1 MNRSSDP
8 AGLLPQPR
16 RESLVEQVIEQF
28 RSRITRGD
36 WPVGLRIPTEQ
47 ALVEQLGVARNTVRE
62 AVRALANNG
71 LLDIRQGSG
80 TYVIAT
86 SELAGVMQRRF
97 AQDSTE
103 DVTELLRELAA
114 SGARLAAQRRTD
126 ADLERLEVLLEQRDR
141 AWDYGGLENYLEAD
155 AQFHRAIVAASHN
168 ASLISLYADLDEVW
182 RSILR
187 RRIGAMQ
194 PGTRRPHEA
203 IVQAIRGH
211 DGAAADFHA
220 RSDLMGDS

>member
-1 MNRSSDP
+1 MNPSPDSP
-8 AGLLPQPR
+8 GPLPQPR

-28 RSRITRGD
+28 RSRITQGD

-47 ALVEQLGVARNTVRE
+47 ALVDQLGVARNTVRE

-97 AQDSTE
+97 AQDSTA

-114 SGARLAAQRRTD
+114 SGARLAAQRRTG
-126 ADLERLEVLLEQRDR
+126 ADLERLGVLLEQRDR
-141 AWDYGGLENYLEAD
+141 AWEEGDLEHYLEAD
-155 AQFHRAIVAASHN
+155 AQFHRAVVAASHN

-182 RSILR
+182 RGILR
-187 RRIGAMQ
+187 RRIGAMR
-194 PGTRRPHEA
+194 PGTRRPHEG
-203 IVQAIRGH
+203 IVEAIRDH
-211 DGAAADFHA
+211 DGAAADLHA
-220 RSDLMGDS
+220 RGDLMGDS

>member
-1 MNRSSDP
+1 MNPSPHSADR
-8 AGLLPQPR
+8 LPQPR

-28 RSRITRGD
+28 RSRVTQGY
-36 WPVGLRIPTEQ
+36 WPVGHRIPTEQ

-97 AQDSTE
+97 AQDSSD

-126 ADLERLEVLLEQRDR
+126 TDLERLEHLLEQRDE
-141 AWDYGGLENYLEAD
+141 AWDRGELETYLEAD
-155 AQFHRAIVAASHN
+155 AQFHRAVVAASHN
-168 ASLISLYADLDEVW
+168 ASLVSLYADLDEVW

-194 PGTRRPHEA
+194 PGTRRPHED
-203 IVQAIRGH
+203 IVEAIRLR
-211 DGAAADFHA
+211 DGAAADA
-220 RSDLMGDS
+220 RARADLMGDS